1 MQTLLIIKL
10 VLSLWLMQPN
20 AIAPPQQQDAQQ
32 RAREIAASFDKTKH
46 KIKERHGVRK
56 EKFMEIRSE
65 PAVKADARDYSGAY
79 EADAEYPLVI
89 RVGADNRVEGE
100 GFEPAPAQSRRK
112 FTLRDARIEGA
123 LLVGTK
129 VYTDGTTER
138 FEGVF
143 INRTERNSPTESG
156 TTTFGLGIRFEPPKA
171 GDGFVLSRLFYQRK
185 P

>member
-1 MQTLLIIKL
+1 MQTLLIITL
-10 VLSLWLMQPN
+10 VLGLWLAQPR
-20 AIAPPQQQDAQQ
+20 AIAPQQQDAGQ

-56 EKFMEIRSE
+56 EMFIEIRSE
-65 PAVKADARDYSGAY
+65 PAVRADAREYSGTY

-89 RVGADNRVEGE
+89 RVGADNRVEAE
-100 GFEPAPAQSRRK
+100 GFEPAPGQARRK

-123 LLVGTK
+123 LLTGTK
-129 VYTDGTTER
+129 VYTDGATET
-138 FEGVF
+138 FEAVF
-143 INRTERNSPTESG
+143 INRTARHSPTESG
-156 TTTFGLGIRFEPPKA
+156 TSAFGLGIRFDPPKA